1 MAPTNLDDILEMQHL
16 EETSNEDD
24 YESEQE
30 VDNDEEEEAVK
41 AKNDTT
47 SPIITSP
54 PIVRLG

>member
-30 VDNDEEEEAVK
+30 VDNDSEEEEAIYEM
-41 AKNDTT
+41 AEEDWFILLNQAM
-47 SPIITSP
+47 
-54 PIVRLG
+54 